1 MAIIKHPSNEDEFLL
16 VKEAPPPKFG
26 EEEYDSYVDS
36 DLWDLPSAQL
46 NLLDGESPCGVAVEG
61 VESVIE
67 KIDLTK
73 FDLNLALNQVALTAQ
88 FNLLKNICFFFLD
101 FNYVRN
107 SIQLYPSQDI
117 SAFWIYPRLLMSF
130 HRLKAIVYLLFLF
143 ICSMQFERFW
153 RKWVMECPA
162 GCSGVCGSMRRRLNL
177 GLELQFIRSSLL
189 GSWYQWMTL
198 HKV

>member
-16 VKEAPPPKFG
+16 VKEAPPPKLG

-61 VESVIE
+61 AESVTE

-88 FNLLKNICFFFLD
+88 FNLLKNICFFLGMEICD
-101 FNYVRN
+101 WISIMYEIQFNFTPPR
-107 SIQLYPSQDI
+107 IFQL
-117 SAFWIYPRLLMSF
+117 
-130 HRLKAIVYLLFLF
+130 
-143 ICSMQFERFW
+143 
-153 RKWVMECPA
+153 
-162 GCSGVCGSMRRRLNL
+162 SG
-177 GLELQFIRSSLL
+177 F
-189 GSWYQWMTL
+189 T
-198 HKV
+198 